1 MAPRSL
7 VVPALVCALL
17 VYGPPAHAD
26 VDDGDSGGDAAEE
39 DDGSGDAPGGGDSI
53 RTWRGGGPLSL
64 GFTIGTING
73 LSLKLWPARVF
84 GLTVDVGTTTVL
96 NTLAA
101 GVAGRFHL
109 PAIQVPDSPVSIHMN
124 LGPRFRTRMA
134 FGTSVYA
141 ELGGG
146 AVFGG
151 VIVVRDVP
159 IEIFFDVAPNVAG
172 SVTHPGAGRGFDID
186 GTVGLRYAF

>member
-1 MAPRSL
+1 MAPRFL
-7 VVPALVCALL
+7 AVGALVCALL
-17 VYGPPAHAD
+17 VFSPSAHAD
-26 VDDGDSGGDAAEE
+26 PDDGDSGGDASEE
-39 DDGSGDAPGGGDSI
+39 DAGDAAGGGDSI

-73 LSLKLWPARVF
+73 LSMKLWPARVF

-124 LGPRFRTRMA
+124 IGPRFRTRMA

-159 IEIFFDVAPNVAG
+159 IEIFFDVAPNVAA
-172 SVTHPGAGRGFDID
+172 SVTHPGTGRGFDID